1 VLAAALVAGCSSG
14 GGSNDRTAPAF
25 DLEALGRQGQ
35 RVTLAEHRG
44 TPVVLNF
51 WASWCA
57 PCVKEM
63 PLLERTHQQLGD
75 QVQFLGVD
83 GNDSRRLATDLMA
96 TTKVTYPSGYDPKDA
111 VFREYRLRGRPT
123 TVFIDAAGTIKGVH
137 AGELKQADL
146 HDLLR
151 RYLGIEAA

>member
-1 VLAAALVAGCSSG
+1 VLAAVGCSSG
-14 GGSNDRTAPAF
+14 GGNDKAAPAF
-25 DLEALGRQGQ
+25 DLEALGQHGE

-63 PLLERTHQQLGD
+63 PLLERTHQRLGD
-75 QVQFLGVD
+75 DVQFLGID
-83 GNDSRRLATDLMA
+83 GNDSRRLAVDLMA
-96 TTKVTYPSGYDPKDA
+96 KTKVTYPSGYDPKDA
-111 VFREYRLRGRPT
+111 VFRQYRLRGRPT
-123 TVFIDAAGTIKGVH
+123 TVFIDADGTIKGIH
-137 AGELKQADL
+137 AGELKEADL

-151 RYLGIEAA
+151 RYLGIDTT

>member
-1 VLAAALVAGCSSG
+1 MLAVGCSSG
-14 GGSNDRTAPAF
+14 GGNDKAAPAF
-25 DLEALGRQGQ
+25 DLEALGQHGE

-63 PLLERTHQQLGD
+63 PLLERTHQRLGD
-75 QVQFLGVD
+75 DVQFLGID
-83 GNDSRRLATDLMA
+83 GNDSRRLAVDLMA
-96 TTKVTYPSGYDPKDA
+96 KTKVTYPSGYDPKDA
-111 VFREYRLRGRPT
+111 VFRQYRLRGRPT
-123 TVFIDAAGTIKGVH
+123 TVFIDADGTIKGIH
-137 AGELKQADL
+137 AGELKEADL

-151 RYLGIEAA
+151 RYLGIDAT